1 MTAVIECG
9 KEEGMSTTVKER
21 LEQYPEISFI
31 EGISFETF
39 LSDLLK
45 TYQERYRELTGK
57 EAELPGSSIRSI
69 NIVQLFLCFSI
80 RDCSILTRLEKWG
93 Y

>member
-1 MTAVIECG
+1 
-9 KEEGMSTTVKER
+9 MSTTVKER

-57 EAELPGSSIRSI
+57 EA
-69 NIVQLFLCFSI
+69 
-80 RDCSILTRLEKWG
+80 
-93 Y
+93 

>member
-1 MTAVIECG
+1 
-9 KEEGMSTTVKER
+9 MSTTVKER

-57 EAELPGSSIRSI
+57 EAELPEADPIRLILYS
-69 NIVQLFLCFSI
+69 
-80 RDCSILTRLEKWG
+80 CSVLLYQGLQYIDKAG
-93 Y
+93 

>member
-1 MTAVIECG
+1 
-9 KEEGMSTTVKER
+9 MSTTVKER

-39 LSDLLK
+39 F
-45 TYQERYRELTGK
+45 
-57 EAELPGSSIRSI
+57 IRSAEDIPGTLQRADGKGSRTTGSRSNPI
-69 NIVQLFLCFSI
+69 NIVQLFCASLSG
-80 RDCSILTRLEKWG
+80 TAV